1 LTAGNASTINASTP
15 AHTHTVNTTEVI
27 FIIRFE

>member
-15 AHTHTVNTTEVI
+15 AHSHLLNTIEVV
-27 FIIRFE
+27 FIIRFQ